1 MVSSVQQLNTPRSVP
16 PGRVFAMAWSSESF
30 PDSIISLRILRFSST
45 EFFFLT
51 PSFGWAEPC
60 PSITILCS
68 MGLVVFLRHAMD
80 ARSVLFIVN
89 STSRGTARARA
100 RPQQALQDGAH
111 KPSLPL
117 LTQTRTL
124 GHD

>member
-68 MGLVVFLRHAMD
+68 MGLMDLLWHAMD
-80 ARSVLFIVN
+80 GTCVQLIVN
-89 STSRGTARARA
+89 TTSRDTAGLCCS
-100 RPQQALQDGAH
+100 PSSALRDTYGAH
-111 KPSLPL
+111 KAGAL
-117 LTQTRTL
+117 
-124 GHD
+124 

>member
-51 PSFGWAEPC
+51 PSFGWAEPS
-60 PSITILCS
+60 PEMTILCS
-68 MGLVVFLRHAMD
+68 MGCKG
-80 ARSVLFIVN
+80 IP
-89 STSRGTARARA
+89 TRARVA
-100 RPQQALQDGAH
+100 KLCGLF
-111 KPSLPL
+111 S
-117 LTQTRTL
+117 
-124 GHD
+124 